1 MITYKNYI
9 FQILGRFLPQF
20 FSLISQI
27 YFFAAA
33 DVSDFSGFW
42 FVIIVLGVGYSF
54 LGSSVDTFF
63 QKIHTESEI
72 KSAILFKVFIWLIM
86 CIILIPTL
94 SLINYE
100 ISTLILISISFLFQ
114 HIISLILVYWR
125 VIGED
130 IYTLFPKLMQS
141 IIFLSL
147 VVFFNPYELKF
158 FSLLYALSW
167 VLPILL
173 AFLLLGKRKYM
184 VYSKY
189 SMGYFTIPNVKVL
202 SVLGL
207 SIFATQVY
215 ANVDFVFLDILS
227 SDGESA
233 EYKFII
239 LIASS
244 ILPVVTAFAAIYYSK
259 LSLIT
264 SVSKARLISNQ
275 VLIISILYLIF
286 AIFVYFLLQH
296 ILHLFPNIGFQ
307 VSYPMLL
314 MLILGYFFNSLASIF
329 SFYLVKEGRNKE
341 ILIISVFL
349 IMFSI
354 LIAFLLISIYG
365 LYGAYLS
372 MMFINLLVLIMFF
385 SFSLK
390 SLLNRSRCA

>member
-9 FQILGRFLPQF
+9 YQILGRFLPQF
-20 FSLISQI
+20 FALISQI

-33 DVSDFSGFW
+33 DVSDFSRFW
-42 FVIIVLGVGYSF
+42 FVIIVLGMGYSF
-54 LGSSVDTFF
+54 LGSSVDTYF
-63 QKIHTESEI
+63 QKIHNGTEI
-72 KSAILFKVFIWLIM
+72 KSAIFYKVFIWLIM
-86 CIILIPTL
+86 CIFLIPSL
-94 SLINYE
+94 SLMDYE

-114 HIISLILVYWR
+114 HIISLVLVYWR
-125 VIGED
+125 VIGKD
-130 IYTLFPKLMQS
+130 VLTLFPKLLQS
-141 IIFLSL
+141 IVFVSL

-167 VLPILL
+167 VLPILV
-173 AFLLLGKRKYM
+173 AFILLGKRKYM
-184 VYSKY
+184 VFPKD
-189 SMGYFTIPNVKVL
+189 SMGYFSIPKVKIL

-215 ANVDFVFLDILS
+215 ANVDFVFLEILS
-227 SDGESA
+227 SNGESA

-244 ILPVVTAFAAIYYSK
+244 ILPIVTAFAAIYYSK

-264 SVSKARLISNQ
+264 SVSKVRLIAIQ
-275 VLIISILYLIF
+275 FLIISILYLSF
-286 AIFVYFLLQH
+286 AIFVTFLLPH
-296 ILHLFPNIGFQ
+296 VLHFFPNIGFQ

-314 MLILGYFFNSLASIF
+314 MLILGYYFNSLANIF

-349 IMFSI
+349 IIFSI

-372 MMFINLLVLIMFF
+372 MMFINLFVLLMFF

-390 SLLNRSRCA
+390 SLLNRSGCA